1 MLYEKEKFDTVPPLE
16 KKGINKKKKT
26 MTPTLAL
33 KNDPKNRMLM

>member
-16 KKGINKKKKT
+16 KKGINKKT
-26 MTPTLAL
+26 MTTLAL

>member
-1 MLYEKEKFDTVPPLE
+1 MLYEKEKKFDTVPPLQ
-16 KKGINKKKKT
+16 KKKELTKK

>member
-16 KKGINKKKKT
+16 KKGINKKKT

>member
-16 KKGINKKKKT
+16 KKGINKKNDSYT
-26 MTPTLAL
+26 ILAL

>member
-16 KKGINKKKKT
+16 KKGINKKT